1 MVKLTVNGK
10 PVELRAPTPLV
21 AYLRGL
27 GIDPGAVAVELN
39 ERIVERKDFEGTT
52 LDEGDVVEIVRMVGG
67 GVWRDAPAPA
77 HEARRGGELRYT
89 SAGTNPGSRPALAA
103 PPPPRLV
110 HPTAPCRRP

>member
-10 PVELRAPTPLV
+10 PVELEAPTPLV

-27 GIDPGAVAVELN
+27 GIDPRAVAVEVN
-39 ERIVERKDFEGTT
+39 ERILERKDFEGTT

-67 GVWRDAPAPA
+67 GVWRG
-77 HEARRGGELRYT
+77 EAALH
-89 SAGTNPGSRPALAA
+89 SAGATPASRPALAA

-110 HPTAPCRRP
+110 RPTAPCRRP